1 MDARESDLCRA
12 LLEAYPSRAEF
23 AEVLFGIGKNLAAI
37 VADDL
42 DLELTVKCVIRR
54 AEYRGWLA
62 DLEAA
67 SLAGNPG
74 SPALKAWRNKHCAPA
89 IAPAADQSPAVQ
101 SSALPLPGQ
110 VDGPLPEWRQFD
122 PIFFDLKPIRAAIWQ
137 AMMAPSKAVL
147 GFGVTYGDF
156 TFIDKLR
163 EIVVGHLDGE
173 TQCKD
178 SLTLKPEHGR
188 IFAKVERVRRHTE
201 DLRSV
206 NVLRVVHVDA
216 APHDHLADF
225 WEQVC
230 QLLRGSR
237 WRCVLLF
244 VGDASTT
251 FPAGVT
257 VLPPP
262 QFDRDDLTQ
271 WAANTIM
278 QIKWPV
284 SLAQAWTELLC
295 AGADHGPYLDVGMV
309 YEEMDKSLKEIRF
322 DAENFRRK
330 LESRM
335 TP

>member
-1 MDARESDLCRA
+1 LCRA
-12 LLEAYPSRAEF
+12 LLDAYPSRPEF
-23 AEVLFGIGKNLAAI
+23 AEVLFDIDKNLSVI

-42 DLELTVKCVIRR
+42 DLELTVKRVVRKAR
-54 AEYRGWLA
+54 NQGWLA
-62 DLEAA
+62 ELEAA
-67 SLAGNPG
+67 SLAGNPKN
-74 SPALKAWRNKHCAPA
+74 PALKAWHTTHCAQA
-89 IAPAADQSPAVQ
+89 MAQSPVQ
-101 SSALPLPGQ
+101 SSAAWSPATRSLPGQ
-110 VDGPLPEWRQFD
+110 VNDPPPEWRQFD
-122 PIFFDLKPIRAAIWQ
+122 PIYFDLKPIRVAIWN
-137 AMMAPSKAVL
+137 ALMAPSEAVL

-163 EIVVGHLDGE
+163 EIVAGHLDGE

-188 IFAKVERVRRHTE
+188 VFAKVERVRRHAE

-216 APHDHLADF
+216 APQDHLADF
-225 WEQVC
+225 WQQVC
-230 QLLRGSR
+230 HLLRGSTR
-237 WRCVLLF
+237 RCVLLL

-257 VLPPP
+257 VLPRPE
-262 QFDRDDLTQ
+262 FDRDDLRQ

-284 SLAQAWTELLC
+284 SLAKAWTELLC
-295 AGADHGPYLDVGMV
+295 AGADHGSQLDVGMV

-322 DAENFRRK
+322 DAEGFRRK

-335 TP
+335 AP

>member
-12 LLEAYPSRAEF
+12 LLDAYPSRAEF
-23 AEVLFGIGKNLAAI
+23 AEVLFDIDKNLAAI
-37 VADDL
+37 ASDEL
-42 DLELTVKCVIRR
+42 DLQLTVKRVIRR
-54 AEYRGWLA
+54 AKREGWLP

-67 SLAGNPG
+67 ALAGSPG
-74 SPALKAWRNKHCAPA
+74 NLALKAWHAKHCAPA
-89 IAPAADQSPAVQ
+89 IAQSPA
-101 SSALPLPGQ
+101 APPLAGRVNSQP
-110 VDGPLPEWRQFD
+110 PEWRQFD

-137 AMMAPSKAVL
+137 AMMAPPEAVL

-188 IFAKVERVRRHTE
+188 VFAKVERVRRHTE

-216 APHDHLADF
+216 APQDHLADF
-225 WEQVC
+225 WAQVC
-230 QLLRGSR
+230 DLLRGCR
-237 WRCVLLF
+237 QRCVLLF
-244 VGDASTT
+244 VGDAGTA
-251 FPAGVT
+251 FPPGVT

-262 QFDRDDLTQ
+262 RFDRDDLTL

-284 SLAQAWTELLC
+284 NLAEAWTELLC
-295 AGADHGPYLDVGMV
+295 AGADHGPHLDVGMV

-322 DAENFRRK
+322 DAEGFRRK

-335 TP
+335 GP